1 MMNNEHLI
9 LNANPIVTFLQKPSA
24 AFTKSDIIDYIV
36 KNDIR
41 MVNFMYPGGDGKLKT
56 LNFVINDVAY
66 LDTILTCGER
76 VDGSSLFSFIQ
87 AGSSDLYVLPR
98 FTTAFVDPFA
108 EIPTVSLLCSY
119 FDKDG
124 NPLESSPEHTL
135 RKAAKAF
142 TEVTGMEFQAMGELE
157 YYVISDDE
165 EVFPAQDQRGYHE
178 SAPYAKANEFRT
190 RCMQYIAQAGG
201 QIKYGHSEVGN
212 FTIDGKNYEQ
222 NEIEFLPVPV
232 EQAAD
237 QLMLAKWMIRNLAYQ
252 LGYDV
257 TFAPKITTGKAG
269 SGLHIH
275 MRMMKDGKNQMLS
288 LSPTSSEKR
297 GSVLSENARKM
308 IAGMMDLAPAIT
320 AFGNKNPTSYF
331 RLVPHQEA
339 PTNVCWGDRNRSVL
353 VRVPL
358 GWAADVNMAAL
369 ANPQDTSLSSAPS
382 PLTSEKQTV
391 EMRSPDGSADLYQ
404 LLAGLCVACRHGFE
418 MADAL
423 EVAEKTYVN
432 VNIHAS
438 ENAGRLA
445 TLAQLPDSCV
455 ASAECLER
463 QRKVFEEYGVFSPAM
478 IDGII
483 AQLKAFDDRT
493 LRKNVEN
500 YPEEIMK
507 LVTQFFHCG

>member
-1 MMNNEHLI
+1 MDNNNALLA
-9 LNANPIVTFLQKPSA
+9 LNANPVVAFLQKPA
-24 AFTKSDIIDYIV
+24 EQLTKADIIRYV
-36 KNDIR
+36 CENDIR
-41 MVNFMYPGGDGKLKT
+41 MINFMYPGGDGKLKT
-56 LNFVINDVAY
+56 LNFVITNLQY

-98 FTTAFVDPFA
+98 FRTAFLDPFA
-108 EIPTVSLLCSY
+108 EIPTLSMLCSF

-124 NPLESSPEHTL
+124 QPLASAPEQTL
-135 RKAAKAF
+135 RKASEAF
-142 TEVTGMEFQAMGELE
+142 TRVTGLQFQAMGELE
-157 YYVISDDE
+157 YYVISADE
-165 EVFPAQDQRGYHE
+165 EVFPAVDQHGYHE
-178 SAPYAKANEFRT
+178 SAPYAKTNEFRT
-190 RCMQYIAQAGG
+190 KCMKYIAQTGG

-212 FTIDGKNYEQ
+212 FTLDGLTYEQ

-237 QLMLAKWMIRNLAYQ
+237 QLMLAKWVIRNLAYDE
-252 LGYDV
+252 GYDV

-275 MRMMKDGKNQMLS
+275 MRMTKDGQNQML
-288 LSPTSSEKR
+288 KD
-297 GSVLSENARKM
+297 GVLSESARRM
-308 IAGMMDLAPAIT
+308 IAGMMDVAPAIT

-358 GWAADVNMAAL
+358 GWAAGVDMSAT
-369 ANPQDTSLSSAPS
+369 ANPLEQRMERDMSG
-382 PLTSEKQTV
+382 KQTV

-418 MADAL
+418 MANAL
-423 EVAEKTYVN
+423 EVAEKNYVN
-432 VNIHAS
+432 VNIHDAQ
-438 ENAGRLA
+438 NADRLA
-445 TLAQLPDSCV
+445 QLAQLPDSCV
-455 ASAECLER
+455 ASADCLER
-463 QRKVFEEYGVFSPAM
+463 QRKVFEEYDVFSPAM

-483 AQLKAFDDRT
+483 AQLRAYDDRT
-493 LRKNVEN
+493 LRKDIEQ
-500 YPEEIMK
+500 YPDEIMK
-507 LVTQFFHCG
+507 LVNQYFHCG

>member
-1 MMNNEHLI
+1 MNKEHLVM
-9 LNANPIVTFLQKPSA
+9 NANPIVVALEKPSA
-24 AFTKSDIIDYIV
+24 EFTKADIIDYIV

-56 LNFVINDVAY
+56 LNFVINDLAYLDTILTCGERVDGSSLFSDLAY

-98 FTTAFVDPFA
+98 FRTAFVDPFA
-108 EIPTVSLLCSY
+108 EIPTVSMLCSF

-124 NPLESSPEHTL
+124 CPLESSPEHTL
-135 RKAAKAF
+135 HKAAEAF
-142 TEVTGMEFQAMGELE
+142 REVTGMEFQAMGELE

-165 EVFPAQDQRGYHE
+165 
-178 SAPYAKANEFRT
+178 
-190 RCMQYIAQAGG
+190 MQYIAQAGG

-212 FTIDGKNYEQ
+212 FCLDGKNYEQ
-222 NEIEFLPVPV
+222 NEIEFLPVDV

-237 QLMLAKWMIRNLAYQ
+237 QLMIAKWVIRNLGYE

-275 MRMMKDGKNQMLS
+275 MRMIKDGKNQMLS
-288 LSPTSSEKR
+288 
-297 GSVLSENARKM
+297 GGVLSESARKM
-308 IAGMMDLAPAIT
+308 IAGMMDLA
-320 AFGNKNPTSYF
+320 
-331 RLVPHQEA
+331 
-339 PTNVCWGDRNRSVL
+339 CWGDRNRSVL

-358 GWAADVNMAAL
+358 GWAADVDMCHA
-369 ANPQDTSLSSAPS
+369 ANPLEPKANYDTSI
-382 PLTSEKQTV
+382 KQTV

-418 MADAL
+418 MENAL
-423 EVAEKTYVN
+423 ELAEKTYVN
-432 VNIHAS
+432 VNIHAA
-438 ENAGRLA
+438 ENADRLA

-455 ASAECLER
+455 ASADCLDR
-463 QRKVFEEYGVFSPAM
+463 QRKVFEEHNVFSPAM

-483 AQLKAFDDRT
+483 DQLRAYDDKM
-493 LRKNVEN
+493 LRKNIEN
-500 YPEEIMK
+500 YPEEIQK
-507 LVTQFFHCG
+507 LVTQYFHCG

>member
-1 MMNNEHLI
+1 MNNNQLI
-9 LNANPIVTFLQKPSA
+9 LNANPIVAFLQKPA
-24 AFTKSDIIDYIV
+24 AEFTKADIIDYMV

-41 MVNFMYPGGDGKLKT
+41 MVNFMYPGGDGRLKT
-56 LNFVINDVAY
+56 LNFVVNDLSY
-66 LDTILTCGER
+66 LDTILSCGER

-98 FTTAFVDPFA
+98 FRTAFVDPFA
-108 EIPTVSLLCSY
+108 EIPTVTMLCSF

-124 NPLESSPEHTL
+124 HPLESSPEHTL
-135 RKAAKAF
+135 HKAAEAF
-142 TEVTGMEFQAMGELE
+142 RQVTGMEFQAMGELE
-157 YYVISDDE
+157 YYVISEDE
-165 EVFPAQDQRGYHE
+165 EVYPAQDQRGYHE
-178 SAPYAKANEFRT
+178 SAPYAKGGDFRT
-190 RCMQYIAQAGG
+190 RCMQYISQAGG

-212 FTIDGKNYEQ
+212 FSLDGKNYEQ

-237 QLMLAKWMIRNLAYQ
+237 QLMVAKWVIRNLGYQ
-252 LGYDV
+252 MGYDV

-275 MRMMKDGKNQMLS
+275 MRMVKDGRNQMLS
-288 LSPTSSEKR
+288 
-297 GSVLSENARKM
+297 GGVLSESARRM
-308 IAGMMDLAPAIT
+308 IAGMMDLAPSIT
-320 AFGNKNPTSYF
+320 AFGNKNPMSYF

-358 GWAADVNMAAL
+358 GWAADVDMSRA
-369 ANPQDTSLSSAPS
+369 ANPLETHTNYDTSI
-382 PLTSEKQTV
+382 KQTV

-418 MADAL
+418 MKDAL

-432 VNIHAS
+432 VNIHAA
-438 ENAGRLA
+438 ENASRLA

-455 ASAECLER
+455 ASAACLER

-483 AQLKAFDDRT
+483 AQLRAFGDET
-493 LRKNVEN
+493 LRADIEGN
-500 YPEEIMK
+500 PGEIQK
-507 LVTQFFHCG
+507 LVLRYFHCG

>member
-1 MMNNEHLI
+1 M
-9 LNANPIVTFLQKPSA
+9 LNANPIVVALQKPSA
-24 AFTKSDIIDYIV
+24 AFTKADIIDYIV
-36 KNDIR
+36 KHGIR

-56 LNFVINDVAY
+56 LNFVINDLTY

-98 FTTAFVDPFA
+98 FRTAFIDPFA
-108 EIPTVSLLCSY
+108 EIPTVAMLCSY

-135 RKAAKAF
+135 HKASVAF

-165 EVFPAQDQRGYHE
+165 EVFTAQDQKGYHE

-190 RCMQYIAQAGG
+190 QCMQYIAQAGG

-212 FTIDGKNYEQ
+212 FNLDGKNYEQ

-237 QLMLAKWMIRNLAYQ
+237 QLMLAKWIIRNLGYQ
-252 LGYDV
+252 LGYNV

-275 MRMMKDGKNQMLS
+275 MRIVKDGKNQML
-288 LSPTSSEKR
+288 TN
-297 GSVLSENARKM
+297 GVLSENARKM

-358 GWAADVNMAAL
+358 GWSADVNMAAL
-369 ANPQDTSLSSAPS
+369 ANPQDTSLATCPS

-418 MADAL
+418 MPNAL

-432 VNIHAS
+432 VNIHAA
-438 ENAGRLA
+438 EHADRLA

-455 ASAECLER
+455 ASADCLDR

-483 AQLKAFDDRT
+483 AELRAFDDTT
-493 LRKNVEN
+493 LRKNIEG
-500 YPEEIMK
+500 YQEEIQK
-507 LVTQFFHCG
+507 LVTRYFHCG

>member
-1 MMNNEHLI
+1 MNNEHLI
-9 LNANPIVTFLQKPSA
+9 LNANPIVAFLEKPSA
-24 AFTKSDIIDYIV
+24 EFTKADIINYIV

-56 LNFVINDVAY
+56 LNFVINDLAY

-98 FTTAFVDPFA
+98 FRTAFLDPFA

-135 RKAAKAF
+135 HKAAVAF

-157 YYVISDDE
+157 YYVISDE
-165 EVFPAQDQRGYHE
+165 EETFPAQDQRGYHE

-190 RCMQYIAQAGG
+190 RCMQYISQAGG

-212 FTIDGKNYEQ
+212 FCLNGKNYEQ

-237 QLMLAKWMIRNLAYQ
+237 QLMLAKWIIRNLAYE

-275 MRMMKDGKNQMLS
+275 MRMVKDGRNQMLAD
-288 LSPTSSEKR
+288 
-297 GSVLSENARKM
+297 GVLSESARKM

-358 GWAADVNMAAL
+358 GWAANVNMAAL
-369 ANPQDTSLSSAPS
+369 ANPQDTSLTSSPS

-418 MADAL
+418 MSNAL

-432 VNIHAS
+432 VNIHAA
-438 ENAGRLA
+438 ENADRLA
-445 TLAQLPDSCV
+445 TLAQLPDSCT
-455 ASAECLER
+455 ASADCLDR
-463 QRKVFEEYGVFSPAM
+463 QRQVFEEHGVFSPAM

-483 AQLKAFDDRT
+483 AQLRAYNDLT
-493 LRKNVEN
+493 LRKDIEN
-500 YPEEIMK
+500 NPKEIMK
-507 LVTQFFHCG
+507 LVTQYFHCG

>member
-1 MMNNEHLI
+1 MSNETLT
-9 LNANPIVTFLQKPSA
+9 LNANPVVAYLQKPA
-24 AFTKSDIIDYIV
+24 EEFTKADIIKYV
-36 KNDIR
+36 CENDIR
-41 MVNFMYPGGDGKLKT
+41 MINFMYPGGDGKLKT
-56 LNFVINDVAY
+56 LNFVITNLQY

-98 FTTAFVDPFA
+98 FRTAFLDPFA
-108 EIPTVSLLCSY
+108 EIPTLSMLCSF

-124 NPLESSPEHTL
+124 QPLASAPEQTL
-135 RKAAKAF
+135 RKASEAF
-142 TEVTGMEFQAMGELE
+142 TKVTGFQFEAMGELE
-157 YYVISDDE
+157 YYVIADDE
-165 EVFPAQDQRGYHE
+165 GIFPAVDQHGYHE
-178 SAPYAKANEFRT
+178 SAPYAKTNAFRT
-190 RCMQYIAQAGG
+190 RCMKYIAQTGG

-212 FTIDGKNYEQ
+212 FTLDDLTYEQ

-237 QLMLAKWMIRNLAYQ
+237 QLMLAKWVIRNLAYEE
-252 LGYDV
+252 GYDV

-275 MRMMKDGKNQMLS
+275 MRMTKDGQNQML
-288 LSPTSSEKR
+288 KN
-297 GSVLSENARKM
+297 GVLSEDARRM
-308 IAGMMDLAPAIT
+308 IAGMMDVAPAIT

-358 GWAADVNMAAL
+358 GWAAGVDMSAI
-369 ANPQDTSLSSAPS
+369 ANPLEQRLERDMSG
-382 PLTSEKQTV
+382 KQTV

-432 VNIHAS
+432 VNIHDAK
-438 ENAGRLA
+438 NADRLA
-445 TLAQLPDSCV
+445 QLAQLPDSCV
-455 ASAECLER
+455 ASADCLER
-463 QRKVFEEYGVFSPAM
+463 QRQVFEQYGVFSPAM

-483 AQLKAFDDRT
+483 AQLRAYKDET
-493 LRKNVEN
+493 LRKDLQDKPDEILALVEH
-500 YPEEIMK
+500 Y
-507 LVTQFFHCG
+507 FHCG

>member
-1 MMNNEHLI
+1 MNNQEQTAQLNPQ
-9 LNANPIVTFLQKPSA
+9 LAMNANPVVAFLKKDPKQ
-24 AFTKSDIIDYIV
+24 FTKADIIRFIQE
-36 KNDIR
+36 NDIQ

-56 LNFVINDVAY
+56 LNFVITNLEY

-98 FTTAFVDPFA
+98 YCTAFVDPFA
-108 EIPTVSLLCSY
+108 EIPTLCMLCSF

-124 NPLESSPEHTL
+124 QPLASSPENTL
-135 RKAAKAF
+135 RKASRAF
-142 TEVTGMEFQAMGELE
+142 TEVTGMEFHAMGELE

-165 EVFPAQDQRGYHE
+165 EVFPAIDQHGYHE
-178 SAPYAKANEFRT
+178 SAPYAKTNEFRQ
-190 RCMQYIAQAGG
+190 RCMHYIAQTGG

-212 FTIDGKNYEQ
+212 FKQDGLVYEQ
-222 NEIEFLPVPV
+222 NEIEFLPVRV
-232 EQAAD
+232 EDAAD
-237 QLMLAKWMIRNLAYQ
+237 QLMLAKWVIRNLAYEW
-252 LGYDV
+252 GYDV

-275 MRMMKDGKNQMLS
+275 MRMMKDGRNMMLHEGK
-288 LSPTSSEKR
+288 LSDD
-297 GSVLSENARKM
+297 ARRM
-308 IAGMMDLAPAIT
+308 IAGMMDLAQSIT

-358 GWAADVNMAAL
+358 GWTSGVNMNKEANPLEADVDF
-369 ANPQDTSLSSAPS
+369 DT
-382 PLTSEKQTV
+382 TIKQTV

-418 MADAL
+418 MKDAL
-423 EVAEKTYVN
+423 EVAEKDYVN
-432 VNIHAS
+432 VNIHDAA
-438 ENAGRLA
+438 NADKLA
-445 TLAQLPDSCV
+445 QLAQLPDSCV
-455 ASAECLER
+455 ASADCLER
-463 QRKVFEEYGVFSPAM
+463 QRAVYEQYGVFSPEM

-483 AQLKAFDDRT
+483 EQLRAFNDLT
-493 LRKNVEN
+493 LRHDIEN
-500 YPEEIMK
+500 DHDAIK
-507 LVTQFFHCG
+507 QLVDTYFHCG

>member
-1 MMNNEHLI
+1 MENKHLK
-9 LNANPIVTFLQKPSA
+9 LNANLIVAALQKPSA
-24 AFTKSDIIDYIV
+24 EFTKADIIDYIIN
-36 KNDIR
+36 NDIR

-56 LNFVINDVAY
+56 LNFVINDLDY
-66 LDTILTCGER
+66 LETILTCGER

-98 FTTAFVDPFA
+98 FRTAFVDPFA

-124 NPLESSPEHTL
+124 NPLESSPEYTL
-135 RKAAKAF
+135 HKAA
-142 TEVTGMEFQAMGELE
+142 
-157 YYVISDDE
+157 
-165 EVFPAQDQRGYHE
+165 DQRGYHE

-190 RCMQYIAQAGG
+190 QCMQYIAQAGG

-237 QLMLAKWMIRNLAYQ
+237 QLMLAKWVIRNLGYQ
-252 LGYDV
+252 MGYDV

-275 MRMMKDGKNQMLS
+275 MRIMKDGKNQMLAN
-288 LSPTSSEKR
+288 
-297 GSVLSENARKM
+297 GVLSEAARKM

-358 GWAADVNMAAL
+358 GWAADVDMSHK
-369 ANPQDTSLSSAPS
+369 ANPLEKETNYDTSI
-382 PLTSEKQTV
+382 KQTV

-418 MADAL
+418 MTNAL
-423 EVAEKTYVN
+423 EVAERTYVN
-432 VNIHAS
+432 VNIHAA
-438 ENAGRLA
+438 ENADRLA

-455 ASAECLER
+455 ASANCLER
-463 QRKVFEEYGVFSPAM
+463 QRAVFEQRNVFSPAM

-483 AQLKAFDDRT
+483 AQLRAFDDTT
-493 LRKNVEN
+493 LRQTIEG
-500 YPEEIMK
+500 YPEEIQK
-507 LVTQFFHCG
+507 LVTQYFHCG